1 MIYFTNEQTSI
12 IYNNKNGCT
21 VIRGAAGSGKTL
33 VAVERTIFLAT
44 EYIYADSNDKILF
57 TFYNKSLQSEVE
69 KLFLQNEKY
78 EKVKDKI
85 IIKNIDAFI
94 SDFLRNNENFIKF
107 LKEKKRIINTND
119 IVTSNYNNENKKKFR
134 IKKILENNKKFSFKE
149 EDIDFILEEIN
160 WLRQLMIEE
169 EYIENIRVGRG
180 SKKRLDKNIKNEIKI
195 ILREYRK
202 KQEFDSEYMFDWKR
216 TNYYIDY
223 YDFMYLYLYFQKIH
237 ENFLLNTHKINH
249 IIIDEA
255 QDFSRMQFEFIKL
268 LCPITERS
276 PNTINLFLD
285 GAQSIYNKNA
295 FLYKDK
301 RTIKQLGFSPLDNKK
316 ELKTNFR
323 NIKEIFSEAK
333 KLISMEND
341 NEGQDP
347 KLYETDEVGMKP
359 FFIEY
364 NNFDEEIEETY
375 QKIRMFINEYKYRY
389 SDITII
395 SPENINKI
403 YQILSSKGLPI
414 IKNNLL
420 KGKTKKEYINLSTFH
435 SVKGTENKI
444 VFILSLNKDV
454 LNSVNKQFDKSI
466 EENFIENKKLLYIG
480 MTRSKEILIMSNYEE
495 KAEEL
500 GVLDFNNFII
510 SKTDDNFNI
519 IFNKEL
525 HSSKNIDSNNLRYEK
540 LVAIKLEEENIYETL
555 KPFNEKI
562 KDKVK
567 KEIQEKEENT
577 VSYKDLYNNIENF
590 INEKFSNINETS
602 KKFLLEGEYEF
613 KKLSNE
619 EIENKKIN
627 FSKFLIPYFMACE
640 MEIKSI
646 YNFIHKNILE
656 KESSEKQTFGTLIN
670 FIRNNMDKYPELK
683 QIVKLADEKKIV
695 AIRNNCIHPTE
706 EIYKIEYEEVAK
718 LKEFILNVYIKKI
731 LNSSIKLKANFDLKE
746 EIIEGTI
753 SSEYNKINGKYAF
766 LIDNEIMAI
775 SSNFYP
781 INKKYKFSG
790 KYRIIKGNRIFLI
803 NEVRK

>member
-33 VAVERTIFLAT
+33 VAVERAIFLAT

-567 KEIQEKEENT
+567 KEIQAKEENT

>member
-1 MIYFTNEQTSI
+1 
-12 IYNNKNGCT
+12 
-21 VIRGAAGSGKTL
+21 
-33 VAVERTIFLAT
+33 
-44 EYIYADSNDKILF
+44 
-57 TFYNKSLQSEVE
+57 
-69 KLFLQNEKY
+69 
-78 EKVKDKI
+78 
-85 IIKNIDAFI
+85 
-94 SDFLRNNENFIKF
+94 
-107 LKEKKRIINTND
+107 
-119 IVTSNYNNENKKKFR
+119 
-134 IKKILENNKKFSFKE
+134 
-149 EDIDFILEEIN
+149 
-160 WLRQLMIEE
+160 MIEE

>member
-567 KEIQEKEENT
+567 KEIQAKEENT